1 MSQKYSEDTGYV
13 NIHGQDVKVLV
24 CDKTGRILIPI
35 DEVREMG
42 FRIYRKNQYSRLLI
56 DDKQFDREFDLFMLQ
71 AAQTYMLEKKIA
83 FNEHTVIDSIQKCK
97 KILTEETSPNKFTRD
112 HVIRHDSGDNITVTA
127 NLRSPTLS
135 TMQVHNDQQNF
146 SYKKRSPASSVHS
159 FDGRHNSPDY
169 KRNNNF
175 THNQERS
182 SSYDKKDQNLNSS
195 FELRKP
201 KTVINAD
208 GSPQFINGQDDKK
221 RRLNM
226 QNQVKLSHV
235 GLNNPEHTILVTHV
249 ETSAPFFWAQDTE
262 NSETLLEI
270 DAKVKEEAEKN
281 KQICDFLLN
290 KVYLAQHEGLWARCK
305 VIKFKP
311 LKVFFIDYGNI
322 GEVTEIKEASEELA
336 KYPCQCVKLKL
347 EDSSMK
353 PNDFETLRVKVLNKH
368 ENGTYTVVIA
378 ETDDAFF
385 SKPQPLC
392 QLQHGQRVMIISQRD
407 GKLALR
413 TKECYDKLKQVE
425 QALAEVTSKPLSS
438 VKKDQLV
445 LFSRNSN
452 LQRAVVT
459 NFQENKVE
467 LELLDY
473 YDKVKVDLS
482 SISNIT
488 ESLAKEPISYLVTPS
503 VKGLS
508 DKTAEIVQN
517 LIETRAKSTVV
528 LNGDEFDLQLGKD
541 LLSDKLKPPPGESHQ
556 KRTMLK
562 DMTRFKPKLGVG
574 EYILNTFRNK
584 DKLTIG
590 CNDAIES
597 HLDHIIKTELDDNQ
611 PYEPITGEIC
621 FGSYLDS
628 WSRCVVNRTM
638 NSRYEVEFIDFGN
651 VEILK
656 GDQLRKLSDDVKNTP
671 ILGIPCRL
679 IGLPHLSNVDELLK
693 QIVVEGDS
701 YEINIKQLSGDH
713 YEVEVPALIKNLR
726 ESV

>member
-83 FNEHTVIDSIQKCK
+83 FNEHTVIDSIQK
-97 KILTEETSPNKFTRD
+97 
-112 HVIRHDSGDNITVTA
+112 
-127 NLRSPTLS
+127 
-135 TMQVHNDQQNF
+135 
-146 SYKKRSPASSVHS
+146 
-159 FDGRHNSPDY
+159 
-169 KRNNNF
+169 
-175 THNQERS
+175 
-182 SSYDKKDQNLNSS
+182 
-195 FELRKP
+195 KP